1 MSPMAEQT
9 AVRTEEERPN
19 EDTIHIWY
27 RKLLSRLLSLKA
39 PNHQI
44 VEVPPP
50 ADAGETESQND
61 CTTPAPAA
69 TATTPSHPHSGDKRP
84 PPQSERPI
92 PTGLTSSQRLATDR
106 HEASQPRL
114 DQTPHQVPAED
125 DRATPNGDKA
135 HTLQSTPPRRED
147 KGKAIAHV
155 TNDVGASS
163 IPPAAVTAAT
173 ASHPHPG
180 NDLYNELYFAQF
192 EQPILK
198 DPTNPH
204 RSPTDTH
211 RASQPIL
218 DHTLQQGPAE
228 DDRTTQDGDEAH
240 TRQSTHPRRKENGKA
255 IATVTNGAGLSSI
268 NVPVEIPYSK
278 TFTERLSKV
287 ENLYMDKRATIAEAI
302 SDRWKNEIQRKLD
315 KDLQDLIKAK
325 FGVKDNILST
335 TQLYMVGIKHKE
347 TLAVKP
353 TIVITCGTMES
364 KRWIADELGNL
375 KLHYLD
381 EFSCPWRVRYKRK
394 PPSWTAS
401 PPDETPSIPSGT
413 NGNDIPN
420 LRGVYVE
427 HNIKPGV
434 SGLKLRFDIL
444 QDGITQHR
452 YATLGGIISINE
464 ADLLMTTAHP
474 FLAELDSGNGPLV
487 SKDMEASMSDSDSD
501 YQSDAGIA
509 EPPNSP
515 RTSLPFDLMAYTR
528 LWTSEQWTR
537 VAYSFL
543 GRISLT
549 NAGNAVKLQWPSS
562 SDWALFQIRE
572 RSLLS
577 SSQLSPRFSSF
588 IPEDRLTPGEVQI
601 MDRVDAVSAGFL
613 TQTTAS
619 IHTAKAVMH
628 VREILL
634 SGVLSNGASGAW
646 VIRGSDVCGYVVAAT
661 GSGESCFMVPM
672 YCAFEE
678 IEAAFGA
685 KPKLGVEQIDPS
697 EEEVVGASYDN
708 EMESTSDDHRPA
720 DSTRSSDET
729 QRWANPGSVPA
740 TEGSKAPWI
749 PSLARKGVSI
759 LRKGCRPYERL
770 SMLNRKAG
778 SRPAPRIEADSPDPY
793 ETGVMDLTD
802 SHDPYGT
809 DLTEVADTAIR
820 SLPFREVNERTT
832 PIIPKSRR
840 EDKVDSRKAATD
852 WSTRKKA
859 KNFFVILTLT
869 FITSLASTVVAPGVP
884 LIMDQ
889 FRVNNVLGAFIVSIF
904 VLGQIT
910 GPLLVKPLS
919 KSYGRLFIYHLFNL
933 GFIIWSVACAL
944 APNTGALLVF
954 RFFAGCAAAGPL
966 TLGRSSVEDMFS
978 VQKIGL
984 TLFNPTANNFFTHR
998 ERPLVLLSIA
1008 SMLGPSIGPIFG
1020 GYLVEKEGWRW
1031 AFWFL
1036 AIAVRHFFV
1045 VSTWFVTNQHRDR
1058 AV

>member
-1 MSPMAEQT
+1 MVEQT

-19 EDTIHIWY
+19 EDTARIWY

-44 VEVPPP
+44 IEVTLP
-50 ADAGETESQND
+50 ADAGGTESQNG
-61 CTTPAPAA
+61 CIT
-69 TATTPSHPHSGDKRP
+69 TTPSHRHSEDGRP
-84 PPQSERPI
+84 PPQSEQPVPKGFI
-92 PTGLTSSQRLATDR
+92 SSNGLPTDK
-106 HEASQPRL
+106 HEVSQPIL
-114 DQTPHQVPAED
+114 DQTSQQVPAEN
-125 DRATPNGDKA
+125 DRVTQNGDEA
-135 HTLQSTPPRRED
+135 HTLQSTHPRRED

-155 TNDVGASS
+155 TNDGGSSS
-163 IPPAAVTAAT
+163 IPPAAVTATT
-173 ASHPHPG
+173 ANHPHPG
-180 NDLYNELYFAQF
+180 NDLNNELYSAQF

-198 DPTNPH
+198 DPKNPH
-204 RSPTDTH
+204 RSPTDRP
-211 RASQPIL
+211 RASQSSL
-218 DHTLQQGPAE
+218 DYTLQQGPAE

-240 TRQSTHPRRKENGKA
+240 TRQCTHPRRKENGKA
-255 IATVTNGAGLSSI
+255 IATVTNDAGLSSI

-335 TQLYMVGIKHKE
+335 TQLYMVGIKYKE

-364 KRWIADELGNL
+364 KRWIAEELGNL
-375 KLHYLD
+375 KLHYLED
-381 EFSCPWRVRYKRK
+381 FSCPWRVRYKRK
-394 PPSWTAS
+394 PSSWTAS
-401 PPDETPSIPSGT
+401 PADENPSIPSGT
-413 NGNDIPN
+413 SGNDILN
-420 LRGVYVE
+420 LQGVYVE
-427 HNIKPGV
+427 RNKKPGV
-434 SGLKLRFDIL
+434 SGLKLRFDVL
-444 QDGITQHR
+444 QDGITQHH

-487 SKDMEASMSDSDSD
+487 SNDMEASMSDSDSD
-501 YQSDAGIA
+501 SDYQSDADIA
-509 EPPNSP
+509 EPLNSP

-528 LWTSEQWTR
+528 LWASEQWTR

-577 SSQLSPRFSSF
+577 NSQISPRFSSF

-661 GSGESCFMVPM
+661 GSGKSCFMVPM

-697 EEEVVGASYDN
+697 EEEAVGASYDN

-720 DSTRSSDET
+720 HSTRTSDET
-729 QRWANPGSVPA
+729 RRWANPGSVSA
-740 TEGSKAPWI
+740 TQGSKPPWI
-749 PSLARKGVSI
+749 PSLTRKGVSI
-759 LRKGCRPYERL
+759 LRKGRRPYERL

-778 SRPAPRIEADSPDPY
+778 SRPAPRIQADSPDPY
-793 ETGVMDLTD
+793 GID
-802 SHDPYGT
+802 S
-809 DLTEVADTAIR
+809 TEVADTAIE
-820 SLPFREVNERTT
+820 SLPFREVNERFT
-832 PIIPKSRR
+832 PNIPKSRQ
-840 EDKVDSRKAATD
+840 EDKVDNRKAATN
-852 WSTRKKA
+852 WPTKKKA
-859 KNFFVILTLT
+859 RNFFVILTLT
-869 FITSLASTVVAPGVP
+869 FVTSLASTVVAPGVP
-884 LIMDQ
+884 LIMHEFD
-889 FRVNNVLGAFIVSIF
+889 VNNVLGAFIVSIF

-910 GPLLVKPLS
+910 GPLLVAPLS
-919 KSYGRLFIYHLFNL
+919 NSFGRLFIYHLANL

-944 APNTGALLVF
+944 APNARALLVF

-978 VQKIGL
+978 AEKIGPTFL
-984 TLFNPTANNFFTHR
+984 NPNATNFLPYR
-998 ERPLVLLSIA
+998 ERLRILLSIA
-1008 SMLGPSIGPIFG
+1008 SMIGPCIGPIFG
-1020 GYLVEKEGWRW
+1020 GYLVQKEGWRW
-1031 AFWFL
+1031 AFWLL
-1036 AIAVRHFFV
+1036 AIAVRQCFV